1 MRFLNLEGRGDPVPQ
16 HSSPRGMDR
25 GRRIGIALGAAL
37 YRLHVRGRD
46 RVPATGP
53 LVMVANHTNFM
64 DGPVL
69 FGAFPRRLSFL
80 VKAEAV
86 TGPLGWLLKHVG
98 QYALVRDKPDR
109 IPLLASLA
117 QLQAGGAI
125 GVFPE
130 GTRGQ
135 GDVATVFAG
144 AGWLAARSGA
154 TIVPVAVRGVSR
166 PSGVRRRFRPR
177 VEVLVGQ
184 PFAVEQ
190 GASRTA
196 VAAATDGIR
205 EHLAA
210 LVRTLDEDLAAGSVD
225 RRH

>member
-1 MRFLNLEGRGDPVPQ
+1 MRLLSLEAPTDPAPE
-16 HSSPRGMDR
+16 HSTPRGMDR
-25 GRRIGIALGAAL
+25 GRRIGIVLTGAM
-37 YRLHVRGRD
+37 YRLRVRGRD
-46 RVPATGP
+46 RVPTDGP

-64 DGPVL
+64 DGPVI

-86 TGPLGWLLKHVG
+86 TGPLGWVLRHVG
-98 QYALVRDKPDR
+98 QYALERDKPDR
-109 IPLLASLA
+109 VPLLAALA
-117 QLQAGGAI
+117 QVKAGGAI

-130 GTRGQ
+130 GTRGA
-135 GDVATVFAG
+135 GDVAAVFAG

-154 TIVPVAVRGVSR
+154 TVVPVAVRGVSR
-166 PSGVRRRFRPR
+166 PPGSRRRFRPR
-177 VEVLVGQ
+177 VEMLVGQ

-196 VAAATDGIR
+196 VAAATEAIR

-210 LVRTLDEDLAAGSVD
+210 LVRTLDEDLAAGPG
-225 RRH
+225 RRA